1 MTHPL
6 ACHDSHVQYGV
17 NRAIGESVTQKRAE
31 VLTYI
36 DARKSI
42 PKYHEF
48 HWPVICALKEMGGSA
63 SIAELNEKIASDM
76 NLPEQVLEV
85 PHGDGAMTEV
95 EYRLAWA
102 RTYLKKVGAI
112 NNSERGVWA
121 LTLKGREFDK
131 DDAAQVTR
139 KVRLANVAR
148 RKEREATT
156 DFTLPETEAAEQDDA
171 DDLDWKERLLRVL
184 KDMPADAFERLSQ
197 RVLRESG
204 FVRVEVTGRSGD
216 GGIDGAGVL
225 RMNIVSFHVL
235 FQCKRWKDVVG
246 ASVIRDFR
254 GAMIG
259 RADKGLVITTG
270 RFTADAQRE
279 AVRDGA
285 PAIDLLDG
293 EAFCELLKNLRLGV
307 DVKTVEVIE
316 IHPEIFAE
324 I

>member
-1 MTHPL
+1 LSSLSDTGL
-6 ACHDSHVQYGV
+6 RSA
-17 NRAIGESVTQKRAE
+17 
-31 VLTYI
+31 
-36 DARKSI
+36 I

-63 SIAELNEKIASDM
+63 SIAELNERVASDM
-76 NLPEQVLEV
+76 NLPEAILAV
-85 PHGDGAMTEV
+85 PHGDGAMSEV

-112 NNSERGVWA
+112 DNSSRGVWA
-121 LTLKGREFDK
+121 LTPKGREFEK
-131 DDAAQVTR
+131 EDAAQVTR
-139 KVRLANVAR
+139 AVRLASVAR
-148 RKEREATT
+148 RKEKDTSSA
-156 DFTLPETEAAEQDDA
+156 LAAEAEPESA
-171 DDLDWKERLLRVL
+171 DQEASGELDWKERLLRVL
-184 KDMPADAFERLSQ
+184 KTMPSDAFERLSQ

-235 FQCKRWKDVVG
+235 FQCKRWKDTVSS
-246 ASVIRDFR
+246 SVIRDFR

-285 PAIDLLDG
+285 PAIDLVDG
-293 EAFCELLKNLRLGV
+293 EGLCDLLKNLRLGV

-316 IHPEIFAE
+316 IRPEVFAG

>member
-1 MTHPL
+1 L
-6 ACHDSHVQYGV
+6 INV
-17 NRAIGESVTQKRAE
+17 
-31 VLTYI
+31 
-36 DARKSI
+36 DARGAI

-48 HWPVICALKEMGGSA
+48 HWPVIRALKEMGGSA

-76 NLPEQVLEV
+76 RLPEHVLEV

-112 NNSERGVWA
+112 NNSERGIWA
-121 LTLKGREFDK
+121 LTPKGREFDES
-131 DDAAQVTR
+131 DAAQVTR
-139 KVRLANVAR
+139 TVRLASVAR
-148 RKEREATT
+148 RKEREAAT
-156 DFTLPETEAAEQDDA
+156 DFNSPEADAASGSVEADV
-171 DDLDWKERLLRVL
+171 LDWKERLLRVL

-285 PAIDLLDG
+285 PAIDLVDG
-293 EAFCELLKNLRLGV
+293 EAFCELLKNLRLGI
-307 DVKTVEVIE
+307 DVRTVEVIE
-316 IHPEIFAE
+316 IRPEIFSE

>member
-1 MTHPL
+1 M
-6 ACHDSHVQYGV
+6 
-17 NRAIGESVTQKRAE
+17 R
-31 VLTYI
+31 VLTNV
-36 DARKSI
+36 DARTAV

-48 HWPVICALKEMGGSA
+48 HWPVIRALQDMGGSA
-63 SIAELNEKIASDM
+63 SIAELNEKIAADM
-76 NLPEQVLEV
+76 RLPEHVLEV

-112 NNSERGVWA
+112 NNSARGIWT
-121 LTLKGREFDK
+121 LTPKGRDFSE
-131 DDAAQVTR
+131 DDAAHVTR
-139 KVRLANVAR
+139 TVRLADGAR
-148 RKEREATT
+148 RKKREATG
-156 DFTLPETEAAEQDDA
+156 DFVPEESEGVGQDEGN
-171 DDLDWKERLLRVL
+171 DLDWKERLLRVL
-184 KDMPADAFERLSQ
+184 KEMPADAFERLSQ

-285 PAIDLLDG
+285 PPIDLVDG
-293 EAFCELLKNLRLGV
+293 EAFCELLKSLRLGV

-316 IHPEIFAE
+316 IKPETFAE